1 MDDKTIMTTILSN
14 FKGACDLMMHGSIE
28 STTPNVRSTFKTV
41 LNDTLDVQSQIYSK
55 MNEKGWYQ
63 PCRAS
68 SSRKS
73 TRQGRSF
80 RRRCKKQRAVPV
92 FGAAFSFCAVQFS

>member
-63 PCRAS
+63 MQS
-68 SSRKS
+68 VE
-73 TRQGRSF
+73 
-80 RRRCKKQRAVPV
+80 QRNRPDKAEVSP
-92 FGAAFSFCAVQFS
+92 QM